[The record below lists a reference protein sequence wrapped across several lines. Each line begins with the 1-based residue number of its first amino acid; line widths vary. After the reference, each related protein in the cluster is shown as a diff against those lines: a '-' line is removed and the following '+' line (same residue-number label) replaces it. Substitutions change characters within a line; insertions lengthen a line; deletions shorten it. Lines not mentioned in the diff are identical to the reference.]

1 MINKALRMAREFHHM
16 KQNELAKQ
24 LDISTSYLSE
34 IEAGKKPASVELLEA
49 YGRVFKIPASTFLLF
64 KEHVDGANDSK
75 RVQKAHKMLQF
86 FEWVLEESGDD
97 DKKKKATAPRKT
109 HQAVSV

>member
-16 KQNELAKQ
+16 KQNELAQK

-34 IEAGKKPASVELLEA
+34 IETGKKPASVELLEA

-64 KEHVDGANDSK
+64 KEQVDGANDDR

-97 DKKKKATAPRKT
+97 DKKERTTASRKA
-109 HQAVSV
+109 HQTVHA